1 MEMAENTVA
10 SQPGSWNTQPS
21 PMESSQ
27 LISGQSSDIPTWKQ
41 IVMASTSCSNQ
52 DAACT
57 LSSTAHLEEANDFLF
72 GEPSE
77 TSFWYQQVVSAEQK
91 ISPAGPQHMQLN
103 STPKTC
109 LSHSQKRAE
118 LDTRDTLYN
127 EGYWKRTLNSDKTLL
142 FTNTDMCLNPRINFG
157 NHQKVLSGSH
167 ALQDPNVDHSL
178 ASKHDQIF
186 SGEHEMPFHGNQTNY
201 NQMTPRNG
209 GHLTLYGNQMTS
221 PSYTQAL
228 YPNQIITSFSEQ
240 NCFGNHQE
248 SPVAD
253 NEYYGNQMILSNGNQ
268 VFSEPQMRIN
278 CDQTNDQMKSFSV
291 QNVFK
296 DQENLLSCEHSFSG
310 YQTSGYRCDQDLI
323 VNHQASISFAGQ
335 AFYEFQKETSSFDTT
350 FHGSQRT
357 TYSPEENLAS
367 HSETSPSS
375 EEIFY
380 LGQIKTSFDENVC
393 PNQNGTTNLEGS
405 LDWQVTSL
413 SPQASYVDE
422 NPYPSSSPLV
432 QRQPQENSSA
442 SSLVQV
448 QRPEMKSDTKT
459 KRPVSR
465 KNPHPLKSFSCTYK
479 DCQKSYKKSHHL
491 KNHMKKHTGQ
501 KDYACDEPGCKWKF
515 FRSGDLKRHKQK
527 HSWERP
533 YPCDMCNKSYS
544 RPDYLKK
551 HQRSH
556 LQTSS
561 ITAT

>member
-21 PMESSQ
+21 PVGSSQ

-41 IVMASTSCSNQ
+41 TVMASTSCSNQ

-57 LSSTAHLEEANDFLF
+57 LSSTAHLGESNDFQF

-109 LSHSQKRAE
+109 LSHSKKGAV
-118 LDTRDTLYN
+118 LDTMDTLYN

-167 ALQDPNVDHSL
+167 AAQDPNVDHSL

-186 SGEHEMPFHGNQTNY
+186 SGEHEM
-201 NQMTPRNG
+201 
-209 GHLTLYGNQMTS
+209 S
-221 PSYTQAL
+221 PSYTQAP

-253 NEYYGNQMILSNGNQ
+253 NEYYGNQMILPNGNQ

-278 CDQTNDQMKSFSV
+278 CDQTNDQIKSFSV

-323 VNHQASISFAGQ
+323 VNHQVSISFAGQ
-335 AFYEFQKETSSFDTT
+335 PFYEFQKETSSFDTT
-350 FHGSQRT
+350 FHGSKRT
-357 TYSPEENLAS
+357 TSSPEDNLAS

-380 LGQIKTSFDENVC
+380 LGKIKTSFDENVC
-393 PNQNGTTNLEGS
+393 PSQNGTPNLEGS
-405 LDWQVTSL
+405 LDWQVISL

-422 NPYPSSSPLV
+422 NSYPSRSPLV

-459 KRPVSR
+459 KIPVSQ
-465 KNPHPLKSFSCTYK
+465 KNPPPLKIFACTYK

-501 KDYACDEPGCKWKF
+501 KDYACVEPGCKWKF

-527 HSWERP
+527 HSGERP
-533 YPCDMCNKSYS
+533 YPCDVCNKSYS
-544 RPDYLKK
+544 RPYYLKK

-556 LQTSS
+556 LQTSP

>member
-1 MEMAENTVA
+1 MEMAKNTVA
-10 SQPGSWNTQPS
+10 SQPGSWNPQPS
-21 PMESSQ
+21 PMGSSL
-27 LISGQSSDIPTWKQ
+27 LISGQSSDMPTWKQ
-41 IVMASTSCSNQ
+41 TVMASTSCSNQ

-57 LSSTAHLEEANDFLF
+57 LSSTAHLGESNDFLF

-109 LSHSQKRAE
+109 LSHSQKRAV

-186 SGEHEMPFHGNQTNY
+186 SGEYEMPFHGNQTNY
-201 NQMTPRNG
+201 NQVTPRNG
-209 GHLTLYGNQMTS
+209 GHLTLYENQMTS

-240 NCFGNHQE
+240 NRFGNHQE

-253 NEYYGNQMILSNGNQ
+253 NEYYGNQMILPNGNQ

-278 CDQTNDQMKSFSV
+278 CDQTNDQIKSFSV

-323 VNHQASISFAGQ
+323 VNHQVSISFAGQ

-357 TYSPEENLAS
+357 TSSPEENLAS
-367 HSETSPSS
+367 HSETSPRS

-393 PNQNGTTNLEGS
+393 PSQNGTPNLEGS

-459 KRPVSR
+459 KSPVSW
-465 KNPHPLKSFSCTYK
+465 KNTHPLKSFSCTYK
-479 DCQKSYKKSHHL
+479 DCQKSYKKSNHL

-515 FRSGDLKRHKQK
+515 FRLGDLKRHKQK
-527 HSWERP
+527 HSRERP

-551 HQRSH
+551 HQRIH
-556 LQTSS
+556 FQTSPT
-561 ITAT
+561 TAT